1 MAVNVKI
8 STPAP
13 LNLFYLPYM
22 TKLARNT
29 TFPVH
34 FSDIS

>member
-1 MAVNVKI
+1 MAINVEI
-8 STPAP
+8 STPAS

-29 TFPVH
+29 TFSIR